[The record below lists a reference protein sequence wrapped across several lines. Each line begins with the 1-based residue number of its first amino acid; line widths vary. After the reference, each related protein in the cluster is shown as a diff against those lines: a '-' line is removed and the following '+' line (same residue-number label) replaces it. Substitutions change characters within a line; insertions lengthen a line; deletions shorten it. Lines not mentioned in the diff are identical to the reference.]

1 VIKKVKLLKGVI
13 VMKWQTKEQL
23 KDLLA
28 TLVSVP
34 SISETPGE
42 IAIAESIEHQL
53 SSLNYFQRNKDHL
66 TLHPTPDGRKLVTAF
81 VKQKDATKT
90 VILVSHF
97 DVVDVEDY
105 GNFKHLAFQMDALTE
120 AMEEKKHN
128 FAKTVQDDME
138 DDQEEWLFG
147 RGSMDMKAG
156 IALQMAMVERATHGE
171 FDGNILLVSVP
182 DEEVNSVGM
191 LTAVPILK
199 QMKERYN
206 LNYTACLNAEP
217 MFKNHPQDTT
227 KYIYTGSVGK
237 LLPSFFCLGAETH
250 VGEPFSGLN
259 SNFMVSQIT
268 NYFELNTDFCE
279 FVDGEM
285 TPPPTNLIQKDFKEN
300 YSVQT
305 PHSSV
310 TMINLIYMKR
320 KLNEITEK
328 LLSAVKD
335 VAHSIEDHYAQR
347 ANTVLTNPKNV
358 KVNVFTYDELLSY
371 AIELHGKEEIER
383 RQNYLITN
391 RGNDGDRDF
400 SAKLVQD
407 LAFLCKD
414 KAPMIVMFYSPPF
427 YPAVSS
433 MEDEFIQSVADQTV
447 ANFKETYNVD
457 VVKQNYFPGLSDL
470 SFVQLNETDEDI
482 RQVTNNTPLFN
493 KGYSLPVTD
502 IKALN
507 IPVINI
513 GPFGRDPHQ
522 RTERLETIY
531 SFEKLP
537 EVLVQS
543 IRLLLK

>member
-1 VIKKVKLLKGVI
+1 
-13 VMKWQTKEQL
+13 MKWQTKQQL
-23 KDLLA
+23 IDLLS
-28 TLVSVP
+28 TLVAVP

-42 IAIAESIEHQL
+42 IAIAENLFFQL
-53 SSLNYFQRNKDHL
+53 STLDYFKNNKEHL
-66 TLHPTPDGRKLVTAF
+66 CLHPTHDGRKLLTAF
-81 VKQKDATKT
+81 VKKKDAKKT
-90 VILVSHF
+90 VILLSHF

-105 GNFKHLAFQMDALTE
+105 GNFKHLAFHMEELTN
-120 AMEEKKHN
+120 AMTEKKHN
-128 FAKTVQDDME
+128 FDNITQDDIANDM
-138 DDQEEWLFG
+138 EEWLFG

-156 IALQMAMVERATHGE
+156 VALQMAMIEKAAKGE
-171 FDGNILLVSVP
+171 FDGNLLMLSVP

-191 LTAVPILK
+191 LSAVPILK
-199 QMKERYN
+199 QMKEEYN
-206 LNYTACLNAEP
+206 LEYVACLNSEP
-217 MFKNHPQDTT
+217 MFKNHPKDTN

-250 VGEPFSGLN
+250 VGEPYSGLN
-259 SNFMVSQIT
+259 SNFMVSKIT

-320 KLNEITEK
+320 NLKEITEK
-328 LLSAVKD
+328 LFASVQD
-335 VAHSIEDHYAQR
+335 VAKSIEAHYEKS
-347 ANTVLTNPKNV
+347 ANAVLTNPRSV
-358 KVNVFTYDELLSY
+358 SVNVFTYAELMQY
-371 AIELHGKEEIER
+371 AIKLHGKEEVER

-391 RGNDGDRDF
+391 RGTDGDRDF

-433 MEDEFIQSVADQTV
+433 REDEFIQSVANKTIQ
-447 ANFKETYNVD
+447 NFKETFDVD
-457 VVKQNYFPGLSDL
+457 VVNQNYFAGLSDL
-470 SFVQLNETDEDI
+470 SFVQLKEGEDI
-482 RQVTNNTPLFN
+482 SQITNNTPLFN
-493 KGYSLPVTD
+493 KGYSLPVNEM
-502 IKALN
+502 KELN
-507 IPVINI
+507 IPVLNI

-522 RTERLETIY
+522 RTERIETNY

-537 EVLVQS
+537 LVLQDS
-543 IRLLLK
+543 IKDLLS